1 MIPLRITERVTGA
14 FSGISA
20 SVTIYASSNGII
32 IEHIRIR
39 HTRQIGLWL
48 MERVAGAFSGI
59 FALVTHHASSDGII
73 IEHIRVSHTRHVG
86 L

>member
-48 MERVAGAFSGI
+48 MDRVTGAFRAGI
-59 FALVTHHASSDGII
+59 DAVIHNGKGDGSIFG
-73 IEHIRVSHTRHVG
+73 HIRARHTPRIK
-86 L
+86 